1 MNRYNDLIAAMS
13 DKLDSFHVPHS
24 VNDCWD
30 GAQIRF
36 PWCEG
41 DVAFHSGTHFH
52 QENYVE
58 TYRFPWDKDDVSV
71 FTPNEAIEKIVALY
85 IEKLAAVLDAGIHA
99 ASNWLKITK

>member
-13 DKLDSFHVPHS
+13 NKLDSFHVPHS

-41 DVAFHSGTHFH
+41 DVAINSVTNFN
-52 QENYVE
+52 QEYYVE
-58 TYRFPWDKDDVSV
+58 TYRFPWDEDDVSI
-71 FTPNEAIEKIVALY
+71 FTPNEAIEKIVTLY
-85 IEKLAAVLDAGIHA
+85 IEKLAEVLADCIRR
-99 ASNWLKITK
+99 L